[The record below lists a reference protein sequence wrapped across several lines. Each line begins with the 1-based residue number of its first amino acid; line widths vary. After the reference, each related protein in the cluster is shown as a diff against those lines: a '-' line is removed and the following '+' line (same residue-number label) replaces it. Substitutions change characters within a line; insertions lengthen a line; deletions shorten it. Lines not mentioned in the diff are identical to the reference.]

1 MITIGRLMRAR
12 PRVRASAAGGRFAV
26 SHGARSLRNRQATTI
41 VPARGSAV
49 AACAIDDR
57 QVRR

>member
-1 MITIGRLMRAR
+1 MITIGRLMRTR
-12 PRVRASAAGGRFAV
+12 PRASAAGGRFAV
-26 SHGARSLRNRQATTI
+26 SHGAARSLRNRQATTI